1 MTALEALQRAPL
13 FKDFSAGGLETL
25 AEMAHERTIPAG
37 SPLFVEGMVGESL
50 FVVVAGTVRVVQRA
64 GGEEQDL
71 ATLGAGEHLGDLG
84 LLARTVRLVS
94 AVAGPECRVLELTR
108 REFFKKAQD
117 KPVTCLKLAAVI
129 AGELARRVG
138 ESKEALRELAAR
150 KT

>member
-64 GGEEQDL
+64 GGDEQPL
-71 ATLGAGEHLGDLG
+71 PTLVRGRPRRGVPPA
-84 LLARTVRLVS
+84 ARTLPLDPEAAGRDC
-94 AVAGPECRVLELTR
+94 AVH
-108 REFFKKAQD
+108 D
-117 KPVTCLKLAAVI
+117 
-129 AGELARRVG
+129 
-138 ESKEALRELAAR
+138 
-150 KT
+150 